1 METKRSQW
9 SPTSQTQDTFD
20 RDTGSFDRQIQLAF
34 FIAHHGALTAALPH
48 RRPRPPR
55 PRSDAAPGGADV
67 GSLCDAP
74 AGHAVCCTAELAARG
89 SRTSPRCSP
98 SCPRR
103 PAEAPYHAGCRK
115 PPCKRI
121 WPRKRTRR
129 RARPATSSTFSN
141 GEARGRPVG
150 VRAPKAAL
158 PHRRAYE
165 WHGDCGANPS
175 CRAQPRVQGA
185 VVEQH
190 RRPMHR
196 AARRCA
202 AARREGERPRCYRMA

>member
-1 METKRSQW
+1 ML
-9 SPTSQTQDTFD
+9 SP
-20 RDTGSFDRQIQLAF
+20 LAR
-34 FIAHHGALTAALPH
+34 ARRANAA
-48 RRPRPPR
+48 RAV
-55 PRSDAAPGGADV
+55 SDAAGDAGV
-67 GSLCDAP
+67 GVLCNAS

-89 SRTSPRCSP
+89 SPTSPRCR
-98 SCPRR
+98 PRWTRTR
-103 PAEAPYHAGCRK
+103 PADAPYHAGCRE
-115 PPCKRI
+115 PPGVRPKRVR
-121 WPRKRTRR
+121 PRRRTRR
-129 RARPATSSTFSN
+129 RARQATSSTFSN

-165 WHGDCGANPS
+165 WHGDCGADSS

-190 RRPMHR
+190 RGPMHR

-202 AARREGERPRCYRMA
+202 AARREGERPRRYRMARPASSAVLASRNPRF